1 MHPSMGSEDG
11 ATRGA
16 AFSVVPNGRPGSFEL
31 HGELDLATIAVLEEL
46 VLDALPDQRVVL
58 DLRGLHFV
66 DSSGLRGLL
75 LLRRRVDEAGGRLV
89 LREPTPSVRRVLEV
103 SGLDK
108 VFSLEA

>member
-1 MHPSMGSEDG
+1 MHPSVGSEDG
-11 ATRGA
+11 APRGA

-31 HGELDLATIAVLEEL
+31 HGDLDLATMAVLEEL
-46 VLDALPDQRVVL
+46 ALDALDQPVVL
-58 DLRGLHFV
+58 DLRGLDFV

-108 VFSLEA
+108 VFSVEP